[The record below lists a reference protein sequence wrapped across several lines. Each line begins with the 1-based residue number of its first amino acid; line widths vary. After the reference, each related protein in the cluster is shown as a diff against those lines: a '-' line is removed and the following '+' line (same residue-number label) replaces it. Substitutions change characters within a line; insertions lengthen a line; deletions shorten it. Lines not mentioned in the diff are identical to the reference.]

1 MFSQLYWFF
10 SYLGLMVLAAS
21 FVLGFRHEAGAP
33 VSNILFNLGLY
44 AVYIA
49 VHIVM
54 TMPAFKKAVF
64 GRPEGT
70 ISERQI

>member
-1 MFSQLYWFF
+1 MFNKLHWFF

-21 FVLGFRHEAGAP
+21 FVMGFRHEAGAP
-33 VSNILFNLGLY
+33 VSNIFFNLGLY

-54 TMPAFKKAVF
+54 TMPAFKRAVF
-64 GRPEGT
+64 
-70 ISERQI
+70 